1 MSGIAR
7 TAKAIWNGTGKEGKG
22 HLTTQSAVM
31 EKTPY
36 EFNSRFEN
44 GKHTNPEELLAAA
57 HAGCFTM
64 AFAFGLN
71 KAGFTADEIETSCA
85 VTVAP
90 DNGGFTITKSELTMG
105 AVIPNISQEQF
116 DEIAA
121 GAKAGCPVS
130 KLYNCEITLDA
141 TLGKTSSKAA

>member
-7 TAKAIWNGTGKEGKG
+7 TAKAIWKGTGKEGQG
-22 HLTTQSAVM
+22 HLTTESAVL
-31 EKTPY
+31 ENTPY
-36 EFNSRFEN
+36 EFKSRFEN

-64 AFAFGLN
+64 ALAFALN
-71 KAGFTADEIETSCA
+71 KAGFTAEELETSCA

-90 DNGGFTITKSELTMG
+90 DDGGFKITKSELTLG
-105 AVIPNISQEQF
+105 AVIPNITQAQF

-130 KLYNCEITLDA
+130 KLFNAEITLDA
-141 TLGKTSSKAA
+141 TLGAQSKAA

>member
-7 TAKAIWNGTGKEGKG
+7 TAKAIWKGTGKEGKG
-22 HLTTQSAVM
+22 ELTTQSAVL
-31 EKTPY
+31 ENTPY
-36 EFNSRFEN
+36 EFHSRFEN

-71 KAGFTADEIETSCA
+71 KAGFTAYEIETNCA
-85 VTVAP
+85 VTVTP
-90 DNGGFTITKSELTMG
+90 DAGGFTITKSELTMG
-105 AVIPNISQEQF
+105 AKIPGITQAQF

-130 KLYNCEITLDA
+130 KLYKCEITLSA
-141 TLGKTSSKAA
+141 TLGGQSKAA